1 MSQSGVWSKNVNQ
14 YDARPRPGGTE
25 GSPEAPARA
34 GARAR
39 VPPPGRGGR
48 HTAHR
53 ARARAAPGTPLE
65 IRNRAAR
72 HNLIM
77 LRVEMENYQV

>member
-1 MSQSGVWSKNVNQ
+1 MTR
-14 YDARPRPGGTE
+14 ARPGG
-25 GSPEAPARA
+25 AQRALRRRRRA